1 MDFGSLYPLCCT
13 VLCLV
18 IQSYLTLCDHMDFSP
33 AGFSVHGDSP
43 GKNIG
48 VGCHA
53 YHWGIFPLYVTN
65 FILLLPLPK
74 EVNLVLR
81 EYSNTMM
88 NIELLH
94 CIVTA
99 AMKIKDACSLEEKL

>member
-1 MDFGSLYPLCCT
+1 MDVGSLDPLCCT

-18 IQSYLTLCDHMDFSP
+18 THLYLTLRDHMDFSP

-48 VGCHA
+48 VGFHA
-53 YHWGIFPLYVTN
+53 LPWGIFLLHVTT
-65 FILLLPLPK
+65 FSYLLPLPK
-74 EVNLVLR
+74 EVNLELR

-99 AMKIKDACSLEEKL
+99 GMKIKDTCSLEEKL